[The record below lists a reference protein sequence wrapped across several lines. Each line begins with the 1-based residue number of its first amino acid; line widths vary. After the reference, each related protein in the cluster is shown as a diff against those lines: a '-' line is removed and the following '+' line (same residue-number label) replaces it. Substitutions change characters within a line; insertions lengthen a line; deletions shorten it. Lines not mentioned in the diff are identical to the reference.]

1 MSNTER
7 PRLPFGARI
16 VSTGIYL
23 PEKRLTN
30 FDLEK
35 MIDTTDEWIRTR
47 TGIRERRIAADGEH
61 TSDLAIAAAKDC
73 LSRAGIDP
81 KEIDLV
87 ILATY
92 TPDRLYSATG
102 CMVQH
107 AIGATRAGAFDL
119 EAACSGY
126 VYSLAI
132 ASTFVKSGVYANV
145 LVVGSDINSRFMN
158 WEDRTTCFL
167 FGDGAAAT
175 LVGRCA
181 PGEGVLEGLLGSDG
195 GGSEALFLPAGGS
208 RMPAS
213 AETVAGKK
221 HTMYMNGPEVF
232 KFSTRKMAEVMQ
244 TLLDLNGL
252 PFDAIKLVI
261 PHQAN
266 VRIIESAAKR
276 FNCGMERFYLNLDRY
291 GNTVAATIPLA
302 LHEALEEGRIEK
314 GDHVML
320 VGFGGGLTWGGTILK
335 W

>member
-1 MSNTER
+1 MNNDQGI
-7 PRLPFGARI
+7 RLPYGARI
-16 VSTGIYL
+16 VSTGVYL

-47 TGIRERRIAADGEH
+47 TGIRERRIAADHEA
-61 TSDLAIAAAKDC
+61 TSDLGIAAAKDC
-73 LSRAGIDP
+73 LGRAGFDP
-81 KEIDLV
+81 KELDLV

-102 CMVQH
+102 CIVQH

-132 ASTFVKSGVYANV
+132 ASQFIKSGLYSNI
-145 LVVGSDINSRFMN
+145 LIVGSDINSRFMN

-181 PGEGVLEGLLGSDG
+181 PGDGVLEGLLGSDG

-208 RMPAS
+208 RMPAT
-213 AETVAGKK
+213 AETVAQRK

-232 KFSTRKMAEVMQ
+232 KFSTRKVAEVMQ
-244 TLLDLNGL
+244 TLARPQRPHLRPDLTRHPAPGE
-252 PFDAIKLVI
+252 
-261 PHQAN
+261 
-266 VRIIESAAKR
+266 RIIESAAKR
-276 FNCGMERFYLNLDRY
+276 FNADGALYPSTR
-291 GNTVAATIPLA
+291 PLA
-302 LHEALEEGRIEK
+302 NRRRDDPPALYWRRRGPHRARRPR
-314 GDHVML
+314 HARRL
-320 VGFGGGLTWGGTILK
+320 RGGSPGAARSSWC
-335 W
+335 